1 MRTVQ
6 PYNSITEQIQQL
18 ETTQNIQFLY
28 FLGHL
33 CQKKLID
40 NSNNPSHW
48 KYYSVS
54 QNICTWN
61 IKNVYELKKKQSMIE
76 PYIHRKERKEKGQ
89 RSAVRQ
95 CKKVIKVTAHLTS
108 RLLL

>member
-54 QNICTWN
+54 QNICKRN
-61 IKNVYELKKKQSMIE
+61 IKNVYELKKKHSMIE
-76 PYIHRKERKEKGQ
+76 PYIHRKERK
-89 RSAVRQ
+89 
-95 CKKVIKVTAHLTS
+95 KKVKEVQYASVKKWWKSQPT
-108 RLLL
+108 